1 MMILNAN
8 SESECDKKLD
18 EFIKTLKDNN
28 CWGIDHTPKE
38 SINKGFNRI
47 LNIFR
52 KNKTPK
58 LSSEETNDLEKKWE
72 KNALIVDGGTLSFIF
87 GSTTE
92 AEEEA
97 QNKNQN
103 QKNQIAPIK
112 MNSSN
117 TEVNIEEKKEVPS
130 KVSSFKYD
138 QNVMTSMQRKF
149 LEIGTRCHSVICC
162 RVTPIQKARVV
173 KLVKIHLKKTT
184 LAIGDGANDVSMIK
198 AADVGI
204 GIMGKEGAQAVKASD
219 YAFKEFK
226 FLKRLIFIHGHYNYI
241 RITKILLYSFYKNIV
256 MIIPQIINGF
266 YTYWSGTVS

>member
-1 MMILNAN
+1 MMILNAT
-8 SESECDKKLD
+8 SENECDQKLD
-18 EFIKTLKDNN
+18 NFIKTLKDNN
-28 CWGIDHTPKE
+28 SWGVDHTPEE
-38 SINKGFNRI
+38 SINKGI
-47 LNIFR
+47 KKYLNKLKRR
-52 KNKTPK
+52 KQQVLDSNEQKR
-58 LSSEETNDLEKKWE
+58 LEKIWE

-97 QNKNQN
+97 QNKKT
-103 QKNQIAPIK
+103 KNKIAPIK
-112 MNSSN
+112 SANSD
-117 TEVNIEEKKEVPS
+117 EEKKEDGKDEDHPNKAS
-130 KVSSFKYD
+130 TFKYD

-256 MIIPQIINGF
+256 LIIPQILCGF
-266 YTYWSGTVS
+266 YTYWSGSVS